1 MEEATLKGL
10 KVFEE
15 GKIDDIRIGSR
26 IKWFKKGHV
35 AIKESFVLLKDW
47 DFHTLI
53 LELKLKQG
61 QSLVPKQ
68 GWWVP

>member
-1 MEEATLKGL
+1 LKVAQVALQTKPQNTTIKESMEEATLKGL

-35 AIKESFVLLKDW
+35 AIKESFVLLKD
-47 DFHTLI
+47 
-53 LELKLKQG
+53 
-61 QSLVPKQ
+61 
-68 GWWVP
+68 